1 MSYPY
6 PNYVYSIFVFISF
19 LLVSIPFPW
28 HLEAWNTGTCL
39 YMFWTALAC
48 LNQFV
53 NSIVWSGNAI
63 NWAPVWCDISARII
77 IGTSFAIPAASLCIN
92 RRLYHIACVQ
102 SVTVTKAEKRR
113 AIMVDLAIGLG
124 IPILGMILQYIPQG
138 HRFNIFEDLGCYPFT
153 YNTPVAFVL
162 VYCPPV
168 LIGLTSGYYCVRSI
182 LAFNKRRLQFKE
194 LLSANSGRLTSNR
207 YFRLMG
213 LACTDVALT
222 VPLGLY
228 AISLNAR
235 LGISPWL
242 GWADTH
248 YGFSRVDQIPGV
260 LWRMDKTFV
269 TAVELSRWSIVFCA
283 FVFFF
288 FFGFADEARKH
299 YRIAFDS
306 VAKRVG
312 YITGG
317 TMSSTGTF
325 NEKRSYPAMGSTG
338 TGVTLPVFV
347 HTDMITKRESYASF
361 SDMSFTD
368 AGGALDV
375 KTDIGY
381 SSSSSSSTL
390 SVPEQAHTR
399 QDVVGIEI
407 SSVRGIALD
416 SPSPTPSE
424 SSLNKEN
431 PPRHTPDTPST
442 YKESDLSAV

>member
-1 MSYPY
+1 
-6 PNYVYSIFVFISF
+6 
-19 LLVSIPFPW
+19 
-28 HLEAWNTGTCL
+28 
-39 YMFWTALAC
+39 
-48 LNQFV
+48 
-53 NSIVWSGNAI
+53 
-63 NWAPVWCDISARII
+63 
-77 IGTSFAIPAASLCIN
+77 
-92 RRLYHIACVQ
+92 
-102 SVTVTKAEKRR
+102 
-113 AIMVDLAIGLG
+113 MVDLAIGLG

-138 HRFNIFEDLGCYPFT
+138 HRFNVFEDLGCYPFT

-168 LIGLTSGYYCVRSI
+168 LIGCISGYYCIRSI

-213 LACTDVALT
+213 LACTDVVLT

-235 LGISPWL
+235 IGSLP
-242 GWADTH
+242 GWAGLIPIT
-248 YGFSRVDQIPGV
+248 IPGV

-269 TAVELSRWSIVFCA
+269 TAVELSRWSIVSCA

-312 YITGG
+312 YTTGG

-325 NEKRSYPAMGSTG
+325 NEKRSYPGMGSTG

-361 SDMSFTD
+361 SDMSFMD

-375 KTDIGY
+375 KTDVGY
-381 SSSSSSSTL
+381 STSASSSTL

-407 SSVRGIALD
+407 SSVRGCARL
-416 SPSPTPSE
+416 PSPPPSE
-424 SSLNKEN
+424 SSVNKEN
-431 PPRHTPDTPST
+431 PPRHTPIH
-442 YKESDLSAV
+442 LNI